1 MELVHNHECVVFY
14 NLFNGLSKITL
25 DKDLSLLNVNN
36 R

>member
-14 NLFNGLSKITL
+14 NLFHGLSKITL
-25 DKDLSLLNVNN
+25 DKDLSLLNVSN